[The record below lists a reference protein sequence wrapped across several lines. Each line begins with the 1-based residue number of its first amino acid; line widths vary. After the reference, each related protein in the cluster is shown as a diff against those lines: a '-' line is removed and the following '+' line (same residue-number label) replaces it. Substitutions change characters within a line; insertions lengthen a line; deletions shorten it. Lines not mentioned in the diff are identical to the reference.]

1 MREYIIYTD
10 GGYSTSNNVGAGAYV
25 ILRGDGETMVRQNAF
40 VIRRQNS
47 QRAELMAILAAI
59 DELPNNAKA
68 LIITD
73 NRNAANGFGHIPKR
87 KNKPDIDL
95 LFEYKRLVRCKRLS
109 IELQWVKSHGGHKWN
124 EHCDSLCT
132 EALASAESRS
142 SLSLPDVE
150 FIE

>member
-1 MREYIIYTD
+1 MREYVIYTD
-10 GGYSTSNNVGAGAYV
+10 GGYSTSNNVGSGAYV
-25 ILRGDGETMVRQNAF
+25 ILRADGETMVKQNAF

-73 NRNAANGFGHIPKR
+73 NRNAANGFGRIPKR

-95 LFEYKRLVRCKRLS
+95 LFEYRRLVRCKKLN
-109 IELQWVKSHGGHKWN
+109 IELQWVKSHGGHRWN
-124 EHCDSLCT
+124 ELCDSLCT
-132 EALASAESRS
+132 EALAIAESRTS
-142 SLSLPDVE
+142 
-150 FIE
+150 